1 MKLFYSPTSP
11 YVRKVVACAIAR
23 GIESRIER
31 VTTNPHLSPAALT
44 AANPLSRVP
53 CLLTDDGVGLFD
65 SPVICEYLDS
75 IGEAPPLFPRAD
87 SPARWHALRLQAL
100 GDGMLDAA
108 VARRME
114 QAKPADDA
122 RSTFMA
128 RQKDVVARSI
138 GMLESTVPGPAIDIG
153 SLAIACALGYL
164 DFRFAAEP
172 WRPHAP
178 RLAAWFAAFGEHPAL
193 ALTVPKDAA

>member
-23 GIESRIER
+23 GIDARIER
-31 VTTNPHLSPAALT
+31 VTTNPHLSPAALI

-53 CLLTDDGVGLFD
+53 CLVTDDGLGLFD

-87 SPARWHALRLQAL
+87 SPGRWQALRLQAL

-114 QAKPADDA
+114 QAKPLDDA
-122 RSTFMA
+122 RGTFMA
-128 RQKDVVARSI
+128 RQKGVVVQSI
-138 GMLESTVPGPAIDIG
+138 AMLEAAVPGPAIEIG
-153 SLAIACALGYL
+153 GLAIACALGYL

-172 WRPHAP
+172 WRPAAP
-178 RLAAWFAAFGEHPAL
+178 QLAAWFTQISEHPAL
-193 ALTVPKDAA
+193 ALTVPKDPT